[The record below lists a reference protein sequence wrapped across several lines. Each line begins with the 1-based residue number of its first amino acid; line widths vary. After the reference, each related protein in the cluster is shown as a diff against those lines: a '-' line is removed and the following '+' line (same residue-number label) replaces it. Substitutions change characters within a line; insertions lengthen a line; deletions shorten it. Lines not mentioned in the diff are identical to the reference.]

1 MWGNIAIKE
10 DLYFA
15 DCFTENSNCEDD
27 GSTNVKANLTSIDDC
42 CGANEGGVGTSFRH
56 PLDGT
61 CYNCGSELSQKCVCR
76 KDTNPI
82 ILQILP
88 RCIQ

>member
-1 MWGNIAIKE
+1 M
-10 DLYFA
+10 YFA

-27 GSTNVKANLTSIDDC
+27 GSTNVRANLTSIDDC
-42 CGANEGGVGTSFRH
+42 CGANDGGVGTSFRN

-61 CYNCGSELSQKCVCR
+61 CYNCGSELSQKCVYIHAGR
-76 KDTNPI
+76 ILILTI
-82 ILQILP
+82 MLQILP